1 MGVRDIALL
10 VELRTSEHIQ
20 AQLMAPQVSTS
31 VIAALAWIYRSIA
44 SRRRV
49 FRVISVSRWRPGI
62 GFLVVFLPE
71 TSDNPPLIGLAI
83 RADQQG
89 KGVGA
94 MAMNEAIQ
102 LSKNMGFET
111 VRLSVRLDNPRA
123 RKLYES
129 LGFTTVSRGAQTYF
143 QGTCLSETMELNLGN
158 WHGTIGPKAEAS

>member
-1 MGVRDIALL
+1 
-10 VELRTSEHIQ
+10 
-20 AQLMAPQVSTS
+20 
-31 VIAALAWIYRSIA
+31 
-44 SRRRV
+44 
-49 FRVISVSRWRPGI
+49 
-62 GFLVVFLPE
+62 
-71 TSDNPPLIGLAI
+71 
-83 RADQQG
+83 
-89 KGVGA
+89 